1 LIDKN
6 NTSIF
11 QMNIH
16 VTRDRISSIEFHLPD
31 DKVAR
36 AGISLHS
43 SYGSHFI
50 TVVNKSCG
58 YLKKLSLK

>member
-1 LIDKN
+1 M
-6 NTSIF
+6 S
-11 QMNIH
+11 IH
-16 VTRDRISSIEFHLPD
+16 VARDRISSIEFHLPD
-31 DKVAR
+31 DKIAR